1 MKKNCNC
8 RAGAECCP
16 VDGEC
21 LTASV
26 VYKAEVT
33 ETASST
39 TSTYIGLAATT
50 FKERYNNHISSF
62 RNPGQKEKTTLSK
75 HVWEMKEKNA
85 DFSIRWSLLKKC
97 HAYHPNTGTCN
108 LCLMEKTL
116 ILTSSHMNLLNSRNE
131 IMSKCRHRRKFL
143 LSSYLR

>member
-1 MKKNCNC
+1 MPNLDSIISGHDRKILKDTTGGPMKKNCNC
-8 RAGAECCP
+8 QAGADCCP

-21 LTASV
+21 MTASI

-75 HVWEMKEKNA
+75 HVWEMKERMPIFRSDGHCLKNVLPTTPTPERVIYA
-85 DFSIRWSLLKKC
+85 
-97 HAYHPNTGTCN
+97 
-108 LCLMEKTL
+108 
-116 ILTSSHMNLLNSRNE
+116 
-131 IMSKCRHRRKFL
+131 
-143 LSSYLR
+143 